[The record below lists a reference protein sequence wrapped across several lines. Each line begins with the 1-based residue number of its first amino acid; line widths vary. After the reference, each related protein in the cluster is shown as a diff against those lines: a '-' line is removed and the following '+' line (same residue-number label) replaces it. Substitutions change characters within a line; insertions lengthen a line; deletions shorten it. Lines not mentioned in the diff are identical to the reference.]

1 LLVGVNAGHDVVILK
16 DPRAAASECAI
27 AVDKLRLEQV
37 WTGET
42 VLLRAARGQSEA
54 EKPFGLSWLAGLVLQ
69 ERRSLRDVGLASR
82 TLSFLT
88 IFPPLLVMSVVDK
101 VLTHNS
107 YSTLALL
114 TALLAI
120 AAVFEVLLGYARR
133 LIVLV
138 IGTRLDAKLNLHV
151 FTCTRSWKSTRSANS

>member
-1 LLVGVNAGHDVVILK
+1 M
-16 DPRAAASECAI
+16 
-27 AVDKLRLEQV
+27 
-37 WTGET
+37 
-42 VLLRAARGQSEA
+42 
-54 EKPFGLSWLAGLVLQ
+54 LQ
-69 ERRSLRDVGLASR
+69 EKRSLRDVGLASL

-88 IFPPLLVMSVVDK
+88 IFAPLLVMSVVDK

-114 TALLAI
+114 TILLAT

-138 IGTRLDAKLNLHV
+138 VGTRMHAKLNLHV
-151 FTCTRSWKSTRSANS
+151 FNRVLRLPLDYFERHPAGEPSTRSCKSTRFANSSPESC